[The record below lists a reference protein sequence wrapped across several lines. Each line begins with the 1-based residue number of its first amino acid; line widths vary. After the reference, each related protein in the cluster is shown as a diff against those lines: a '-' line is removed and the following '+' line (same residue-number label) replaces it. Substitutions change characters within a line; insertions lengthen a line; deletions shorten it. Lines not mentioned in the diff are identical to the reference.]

1 MWSGTTSRNLPPV
14 PDQQSDAAPA
24 APSADRAPERAPLT
38 SVLVGFARELRVAG
52 IAVGT
57 GDVLAYCAAMAPLD
71 PSDLL
76 DLYWAGRTTLI
87 SRRDDIA
94 GYDEVFRRYFLAE
107 GAPAAGLLLLRAT
120 AAAEAEAALV
130 MPATEPGPEENEEKP
145 VLGWMAS
152 DVDALKHRSFAAC
165 TPAELAALR
174 RIMAR
179 IRLTPPRR
187 RTRRT
192 RRAPSGSALDLR
204 RMIRESM
211 RMHGEPSELY
221 FRQRTTRL
229 RPLILIL
236 DVSGSMADYSR
247 HLLQFAHTARHA
259 AARVEVFCFGT
270 RLTRITR
277 ALAHRRPDAALT
289 EAART
294 VVDWDGGT
302 RIGESLAEFVRRYG
316 RGGLC
321 RGGVVV
327 ICSDGLDRGDPQQLA
342 EAMERLARL
351 SYRIVWLNPHKG
363 DDPHFRPSTL
373 GMMVAAPHVD
383 LLLSGHDLASLEQ
396 LAGMLP
402 VLA

>member
-1 MWSGTTSRNLPPV
+1 MAEPGRQAG
-14 PDQQSDAAPA
+14 PDPRRPASSAAEPAPA
-24 APSADRAPERAPLT
+24 TPEPGRAPFLT
-38 SVLVGFARELRVAG
+38 VLAGFVRELRLAG
-52 IAVGT
+52 ITAGT
-57 GDVLAYCAAMAPLD
+57 GDLLTYTSAMAPLD
-71 PSDLL
+71 PTDLV
-76 DLYWAGRTTLI
+76 DLYWAGRTTLV

-94 GYDEVFRRYFLAE
+94 IYDEVFRRYFLAE
-107 GAPAAGLLLLRAT
+107 GAPAAALLTLRAA

-130 MPATEPGPEENEEKP
+130 MPGTEPGPEQDEEQP

-152 DVDALKHRSFAAC
+152 DVAALKHRSFSAC

-187 RTRRT
+187 RTRRSRPAT
-192 RRAPSGSALDLR
+192 AGRTPDLR
-204 RMIRESM
+204 ATIRNSM
-211 RMHGEPSELY
+211 RMHGEPSRLY
-221 FRQRTTRL
+221 FRQRKTRL

-236 DVSGSMADYSR
+236 DVSGSMTDYSR
-247 HLLQFAHTARHA
+247 HLLQFAHSAKHA

-277 ALAHRRPDAALT
+277 ALEHRRPDNALDQAAQ
-289 EAART
+289 A

-302 RIGESLAEFVRRYG
+302 RIGQSLDTFVRRYG

-321 RGGVVV
+321 RGGVVI
-327 ICSDGLDRGDPQQLA
+327 ICSDGLDRGDPGQLA
-342 EAMERLARL
+342 AAMERLSRL
-351 SYRIVWLNPHKG
+351 CYRIVWLNPHKG

-373 GMMVAAPHVD
+373 GMMVAEPHID

-396 LAGMLP
+396 LAELLP
-402 VLA
+402 ALS